1 MNFEFREVTV
11 QFEAIPAL
19 DNINCTISGK
29 QPVLLTGPTGAGKTT
44 FLKLLFADAY
54 PDKGE
59 VLLNGKSTRK
69 MHTPELRKYLRQ
81 MGIVFQDLKLISQYT
96 VFENVLYPMFVNGSS
111 KSEANKAGLEML
123 AEIGISHLRD
133 KFPKALSGGEKHLV
147 ALARALILKPK
158 VIIADEPTGN
168 LDSTA
173 TAQTAKILLKAAE
186 GGALV
191 ILSTHSSELLDF
203 FPKARRIE
211 LREGKIYSDTN
222 IISTEPNFSQEKI
235 S

>member
-1 MNFEFREVTV
+1 MNFEFRDVTV

-19 DNINCTISGK
+19 DAINCTISGK

-54 PDKGE
+54 PDKGD

-69 MHTPELRKYLRQ
+69 MHVPELRRHLRQ
-81 MGIVFQDLKLISQYT
+81 MGIVFQDLKLISQNT
-96 VFENVLYPMFVNGSS
+96 VFENVTYPMFVNGHS
-111 KSEANKAGLEML
+111 KSEANKAGLEIM

-133 KFPKALSGGEKHLV
+133 KFPKTLSGGEKHLV

-168 LDSTA
+168 LDSAA
-173 TAQTAKILLKAAE
+173 TKQTAEILLKAARN
-186 GGALV
+186 GALV
-191 ILSTHSSELLDF
+191 ILSTHSAELIEF
-203 FPKARRIE
+203 FPNARRIE
-211 LREGKIYSDTN
+211 LLEGKIVSDSN
-222 IISTEPNFSQEKI
+222 IISTEKTFSPEKI